1 MGSESVFFWF
11 IFCHTIEKKSG
22 GFFFQGRLLLWW
34 IFDINLK
41 NFTRGYFSTFLVR
54 VLIEARA
61 QAMDRGGVGP
71 TESVEILC
79 YGQSLTYDDPSHS
92 NSLFALHHPETKG
105 TILIKKYWD
114 DLRWTKMAE
123 RTERQKTKN
132 SDLNQNPLCHCYWR
146 QRVGKFGS

>member
-1 MGSESVFFWF
+1 M
-11 IFCHTIEKKSG
+11 K
-22 GFFFQGRLLLWW
+22 
-34 IFDINLK
+34 
-41 NFTRGYFSTFLVR
+41 GYFSKFLVR

-61 QAMDRGGVGP
+61 QAVDRGGVGP

-114 DLRWTKMAE
+114 DLR
-123 RTERQKTKN
+123 
-132 SDLNQNPLCHCYWR
+132 
-146 QRVGKFGS
+146 